1 MPISLRLRG
10 VLLRHTFVV
19 GILPNTQRCYV
30 LQLRCYRDD
39 SAPEEPLHPNGV
51 LPPLS
56 PDPSDLSTLIEQMR
70 LNPALQREL
79 QQAQRNE
86 APAQWCG
93 EMRLVF
99 LVTPRTEAP
108 LERFLNRHFCDHLVV
123 IDGFA
128 IAHNIDYSLVV
139 RPPRPA
145 RVPRSLR
152 FSDIGTRHC
161 ALAFRC
167 ELSSRTALP
176 LLYRQRLP
184 GAQCTKAHIPGP
196 RSFA

>member
-30 LQLRCYRDD
+30 LQLRCYHDD
-39 SAPEEPLHPNGV
+39 CAPEEPLHPNCV

-86 APAQWCG
+86 NPAQWCG

-108 LERFLNRHFCDHLVV
+108 LERFLNRHFCDHLV
-123 IDGFA
+123 DRWLCHRA
-128 IAHNIDYSLVV
+128 
-139 RPPRPA
+139 
-145 RVPRSLR
+145 
-152 FSDIGTRHC
+152 
-161 ALAFRC
+161 
-167 ELSSRTALP
+167 
-176 LLYRQRLP
+176 
-184 GAQCTKAHIPGP
+184 
-196 RSFA
+196 